1 MNSTI
6 ERIGIL
12 GGSGLYAFEGLV
24 DVVEHAVDTPY
35 GTPSDV
41 IVTGRLGSAQVAFL
55 ARHGR
60 GHRLIPSEVPYRANI
75 YALKELGVR
84 SLLAISAVGSLR
96 EHVAPLDLVLP
107 DQFLDLTRKRE
118 STFFGDGIVA
128 HVSMAEPTCA
138 ALRERAV
145 QAFEA
150 LALPSVRMH
159 RSATYACIEGPAF
172 STRAESAMLRTL
184 GADIVGMT
192 NMPEARLAREAQIA
206 YATLALVTD
215 YDCWDAGREPV
226 SAELAIS
233 NLTRNAAVAQKI
245 AAAVIQS
252 VNAQPLQSEAHQALR
267 SALVTPIA
275 GMTAS
280 QRARVDILLR

>member
-267 SALVTPIA
+267 SALVTPLA

>member
-1 MNSTI
+1 M
-6 ERIGIL
+6 
-12 GGSGLYAFEGLV
+12 YAFEGLV